1 MGETPTLRR
10 RLITAF
16 SPNKIEN
23 NKAKV
28 ASRSRETGEPLKV
41 QPMGGRCCIERD
53 DRIDR
58 CGGGECATS
67 EGGQHEHVTGP
78 RSEEDQQTRICRA
91 RPTQLG
97 AETQTRQ
104 FHLEIL

>member
-10 RLITAF
+10 RLVTDL
-16 SPNKIEN
+16 SPNKNEN

-28 ASRSRETGEPLKV
+28 ASRSRETGEPLEV
-41 QPMGGRCCIERD
+41 QPMGGRYCDERNE
-53 DRIDR
+53 RIDR

-91 RPTQLG
+91 RPTQLEG
-97 AETQTRQ
+97 ETQTRQ